1 MPVLRSFLAPQ
12 NILGGIKLKEILKT
26 GSFLLP
32 AILIY
37 GIVVVFPT
45 LYSIVLSFCEW
56 NGLGE
61 KKFIGLKNYVHLFT
75 EDNIFYI
82 ALKNNIIWIILTVC
96 LTVLLAL
103 VLALVLNKKFKGRI
117 VYRAIFY
124 FPYMLSWIIV
134 GIIWKWMYNPNFGL
148 INQFLDMIGLD
159 FLKGAYLSNTNI
171 ALYCVFI
178 AALWQGLG
186 QPMLYFLAGLQ
197 TMPSDILEAAR
208 IDGAG
213 RFSLFI
219 RIIVP
224 MLKETFVI
232 VLATQIIA
240 SMKVYDI
247 VYVMT
252 DGGPANSTQ
261 TLATYMY
268 NQTFTYS
275 NLGMGSAIAT
285 IMVLIMMIVIVPY
298 VAFSTKED

>member
-1 MPVLRSFLAPQ
+1 M
-12 NILGGIKLKEILKT
+12 KEKFKT
-26 GSFLLP
+26 GLFLFP
-32 AILIY
+32 ALFIY
-37 GIVVVFPT
+37 IVVVVFPT
-45 LYSIVLSFCEW
+45 VYSLFLSFCDW
-56 NGLGE
+56 NGLGA
-61 KKFIGLKNYVHLFT
+61 KKFVGLKNYIQLFT
-75 EDNIFYI
+75 SDSVFYT
-82 ALKNNIIWIILTVC
+82 ALRNNIIWIILTIC

-103 VLALVLNKKFKGRI
+103 LLALVLNRSFRGRI

-148 INQFLDMIGLD
+148 INQVLGMVGLD
-159 FLKGAYLSNTNI
+159 SLKGAYLSNTKM

-197 TMPSDILEAAR
+197 TLPNDILEAAK

-213 RFSLFI
+213 KFNLFF
-219 RIIVP
+219 RVIVP

-275 NLGMGSAIAT
+275 NLGVGSAIAT
-285 IMVLIMMIVIVPY
+285 VMVLIMMVVIVPY
-298 VAFSTKED
+298 VAFSTKDE

>member
-1 MPVLRSFLAPQ
+1 M
-12 NILGGIKLKEILKT
+12 KEKFKT
-26 GSFLLP
+26 GLFLFP
-32 AILIY
+32 ALFIY
-37 GIVVVFPT
+37 IIVVVFPT
-45 LYSIVLSFCEW
+45 VYSLFLSFCDW
-56 NGLGE
+56 NGLGA
-61 KKFIGLKNYVHLFT
+61 KKFVGLKNYIQLFT
-75 EDNIFYI
+75 SDSVFYT
-82 ALKNNIIWIILTVC
+82 ALRNNIIWIILTIC

-103 VLALVLNKKFKGRI
+103 LLALVLNRSFRGRI

-148 INQFLDMIGLD
+148 INQVLGMVGLD
-159 FLKGAYLSNTNI
+159 SLKGAYLSNTKM

-197 TMPSDILEAAR
+197 TLPNDILEAAK

-213 RFSLFI
+213 KFNLFF
-219 RIIVP
+219 RVIVP

-252 DGGPANSTQ
+252 DGGPAHSTQ

-275 NLGMGSAIAT
+275 NLGVGSAIAT
-285 IMVLIMMIVIVPY
+285 VMVLIMMVVIVPY
-298 VAFSTKED
+298 VAFSTKDE

>member
-1 MPVLRSFLAPQ
+1 M
-12 NILGGIKLKEILKT
+12 KEKFKT
-26 GSFLLP
+26 GLFLFP
-32 AILIY
+32 ALFIY
-37 GIVVVFPT
+37 IIVVVFPT
-45 LYSIVLSFCEW
+45 VYSLFLSFCDW
-56 NGLGE
+56 NGLGA
-61 KKFIGLKNYVHLFT
+61 KKFVGLKNYIQLFT
-75 EDNIFYI
+75 SDSVFYT
-82 ALKNNIIWIILTVC
+82 ALRNNIIWIILTIC

-103 VLALVLNKKFKGRI
+103 LLALVLNRSFRGRI

-134 GIIWKWMYNPNFGL
+134 GVIWKWMYNPNFGL
-148 INQFLDMIGLD
+148 INQVLGMVGLD
-159 FLKGAYLSNTNI
+159 SLKGAYLSNTKM

-197 TMPSDILEAAR
+197 TLPNDILEAAK

-213 RFSLFI
+213 KFNLFF
-219 RIIVP
+219 RVIVP

-275 NLGMGSAIAT
+275 NLGVGSAIAT
-285 IMVLIMMIVIVPY
+285 VMVLIMMVVIVPY
-298 VAFSTKED
+298 VAFSTKDE

>member
-1 MPVLRSFLAPQ
+1 M
-12 NILGGIKLKEILKT
+12 KEKFKT
-26 GSFLLP
+26 GLFLFP
-32 AILIY
+32 ALFIY
-37 GIVVVFPT
+37 IIVVFFPT
-45 LYSIVLSFCEW
+45 VYSLFLSFCDW
-56 NGLGE
+56 NGLGA
-61 KKFIGLKNYVHLFT
+61 KKFVGLKNYIQLFT
-75 EDNIFYI
+75 SDSVFYT
-82 ALKNNIIWIILTVC
+82 ALRNNIIWIILTIC

-103 VLALVLNKKFKGRI
+103 LLALVLNRSFRGRI

-148 INQFLDMIGLD
+148 INQVLGMVGLD
-159 FLKGAYLSNTNI
+159 SLKGAYLSNTKM

-197 TMPSDILEAAR
+197 TLPNDILEAAK

-213 RFSLFI
+213 KFNLFF
-219 RIIVP
+219 RVIVP

-275 NLGMGSAIAT
+275 NLGVGSAIAT
-285 IMVLIMMIVIVPY
+285 VMVLIMMVVIVPY
-298 VAFSTKED
+298 VAFSTKDE

>member
-1 MPVLRSFLAPQ
+1 M
-12 NILGGIKLKEILKT
+12 KEKFKT
-26 GSFLLP
+26 GLFLFP
-32 AILIY
+32 ALFIY
-37 GIVVVFPT
+37 IIVVVFPT
-45 LYSIVLSFCEW
+45 VYSLFLSFCDW
-56 NGLGE
+56 NGLGA
-61 KKFIGLKNYVHLFT
+61 KKFVGLKNYIQLFT
-75 EDNIFYI
+75 SDSVFYT
-82 ALKNNIIWIILTVC
+82 ALRNNIIWIILTIC

-103 VLALVLNKKFKGRI
+103 LLALVLNRSFRGRI

-148 INQFLDMIGLD
+148 INQVLGMVGLD
-159 FLKGAYLSNTNI
+159 SLKGAYLSNTKM

-197 TMPSDILEAAR
+197 TLPNDILEAAK

-213 RFSLFI
+213 KFNLFF
-219 RIIVP
+219 RVIVP

-275 NLGMGSAIAT
+275 QLGVGSAIAT
-285 IMVLIMMIVIVPY
+285 VLVVIMMVVIVPY
-298 VAFSTKED
+298 VAFSTKDE

>member
-1 MPVLRSFLAPQ
+1 M
-12 NILGGIKLKEILKT
+12 KEKFKT
-26 GSFLLP
+26 GLFLFP
-32 AILIY
+32 ALFIY
-37 GIVVVFPT
+37 IIVVVFPT
-45 LYSIVLSFCEW
+45 VYSLFLSFCDW
-56 NGLGE
+56 NGLGA
-61 KKFIGLKNYVHLFT
+61 KKFVGLKNYIQLFT
-75 EDNIFYI
+75 SDSVFYT
-82 ALKNNIIWIILTVC
+82 ALRNNIIWIILTIC

-103 VLALVLNKKFKGRI
+103 LLALVLNRSFRGRI

-148 INQFLDMIGLD
+148 INQVLGMVGLD
-159 FLKGAYLSNTNI
+159 SLKGAYLSNTKM

-197 TMPSDILEAAR
+197 TLPNDILEAAK

-213 RFSLFI
+213 KINLFF
-219 RIIVP
+219 RVIVP

-275 NLGMGSAIAT
+275 NLGVGSAIAT
-285 IMVLIMMIVIVPY
+285 VMVLIMMVVIVPY
-298 VAFSTKED
+298 VAFSTKDE

>member
-1 MPVLRSFLAPQ
+1 M
-12 NILGGIKLKEILKT
+12 KEKFKT
-26 GSFLLP
+26 GLFLFP
-32 AILIY
+32 ALFIY
-37 GIVVVFPT
+37 IIVVVFPT
-45 LYSIVLSFCEW
+45 VYSLFLSFCDW
-56 NGLGE
+56 NGLGA
-61 KKFIGLKNYVHLFT
+61 KKFVGLKNYIQLFT
-75 EDNIFYI
+75 SDSVFYT
-82 ALKNNIIWIILTVC
+82 ALRNNIIWIILTIC

-103 VLALVLNKKFKGRI
+103 LLALVLNRSFRGRI

-148 INQFLDMIGLD
+148 INQVLGMVGLD
-159 FLKGAYLSNTNI
+159 SLKGAYLSNTKM

-197 TMPSDILEAAR
+197 TLPNDILEAAK

-213 RFSLFI
+213 KFNLFF
-219 RIIVP
+219 RVIVP

-275 NLGMGSAIAT
+275 NLGVGSAIAT
-285 IMVLIMMIVIVPY
+285 VMVLIMMVVIVPY
-298 VAFSTKED
+298 VAFSTKDE

>member
-1 MPVLRSFLAPQ
+1 M
-12 NILGGIKLKEILKT
+12 KEKFKT
-26 GSFLLP
+26 GLFLFP
-32 AILIY
+32 ALFIY
-37 GIVVVFPT
+37 IIVVVFPT
-45 LYSIVLSFCEW
+45 VYSLFLSFCDW
-56 NGLGE
+56 NGLGA
-61 KKFIGLKNYVHLFT
+61 KKFVGLKNYIQLFT
-75 EDNIFYI
+75 SDSVFYT
-82 ALKNNIIWIILTVC
+82 ALRNNIIWIILTIC

-103 VLALVLNKKFKGRI
+103 LLALVLNRSFRGRI

-148 INQFLDMIGLD
+148 INQVLGMVGLD
-159 FLKGAYLSNTNI
+159 SLKGAYLSNTKM

-197 TMPSDILEAAR
+197 TLPNDILEAAK

-213 RFSLFI
+213 KFNLFF
-219 RIIVP
+219 RVIVP

-275 NLGMGSAIAT
+275 NLGIGSAIAT
-285 IMVLIMMIVIVPY
+285 VMVLIMMVVIVPY
-298 VAFSTKED
+298 VAFSTKDE

>member
-1 MPVLRSFLAPQ
+1 M
-12 NILGGIKLKEILKT
+12 KEKFKT
-26 GSFLLP
+26 GLFLFP
-32 AILIY
+32 ALFIY
-37 GIVVVFPT
+37 IIVVVFPT
-45 LYSIVLSFCEW
+45 VYSLFLSFCDW
-56 NGLGE
+56 NGLGA
-61 KKFIGLKNYVHLFT
+61 KKFVGLKNYIQLFT
-75 EDNIFYI
+75 SDSVFYT
-82 ALKNNIIWIILTVC
+82 ALRNNIIWIILTIC

-103 VLALVLNKKFKGRI
+103 LLALVLNRSFRGRI

-148 INQFLDMIGLD
+148 INQVLGMVGLD
-159 FLKGAYLSNTNI
+159 SLKGAYLSNTKM

-186 QPMLYFLAGLQ
+186 QPMLYFLAGLR
-197 TMPSDILEAAR
+197 TLPNDILEAAK

-213 RFSLFI
+213 KINLFF
-219 RIIVP
+219 RVIVP

-268 NQTFTYS
+268 DQTFTYS
-275 NLGMGSAIAT
+275 NLGVGSAIAT
-285 IMVLIMMIVIVPY
+285 VMVLIMMVVIVPY
-298 VAFSTKED
+298 VAFSTKDE

>member
-1 MPVLRSFLAPQ
+1 M
-12 NILGGIKLKEILKT
+12 KEKFKT
-26 GSFLLP
+26 GLFLFP
-32 AILIY
+32 ALFIY
-37 GIVVVFPT
+37 IIVVVFPT
-45 LYSIVLSFCEW
+45 VYSLFLSFCDW
-56 NGLGE
+56 NGLGA
-61 KKFIGLKNYVHLFT
+61 KKFVGLKNYIQLFT
-75 EDNIFYI
+75 SDSVFYT
-82 ALKNNIIWIILTVC
+82 ALRNNIIWIILTIC

-103 VLALVLNKKFKGRI
+103 LLALVLNRSFRGRI

-148 INQFLDMIGLD
+148 INQVLGMVGLD
-159 FLKGAYLSNTNI
+159 SLKGAYLSNTKM

-197 TMPSDILEAAR
+197 TLPNDILEAAK

-213 RFSLFI
+213 KFNLFF
-219 RIIVP
+219 RVIVP

-275 NLGMGSAIAT
+275 NLGVGSAIAT
-285 IMVLIMMIVIVPY
+285 VMVLIMLVVIVPY
-298 VAFSTKED
+298 VAFSTKDE

>member
-1 MPVLRSFLAPQ
+1 MKEKLKTASFLM
-12 NILGGIKLKEILKT
+12 
-26 GSFLLP
+26 P
-32 AILIY
+32 AIVIY
-37 GIVVVFPT
+37 IIVVIFPT
-45 LYSIVLSFCEW
+45 IYSVVLSLYDW
-56 NGLGE
+56 NGLSG
-61 KKFIGLKNYVHLFT
+61 KKFVGLKNYIQLFT
-75 EDNIFYI
+75 ADNIFYT
-82 ALKNNIIWIILTVC
+82 ALKNNIIWMILTVC
-96 LTVLLAL
+96 ITIMLALLLAL
-103 VLALVLNKKFKGRI
+103 VLNRHFRGRI

-148 INQFLDMIGLD
+148 LNQLLEMVGLD
-159 FLKGAYLSNTNI
+159 SLKGSFLSNPKT
-171 ALYCVFI
+171 ALYCVFA

-197 TMPSDILEAAR
+197 TMPTDIIEAAR

-213 RFSLFI
+213 KINLFF

-232 VLATQIIA
+232 VFATQIIA

-252 DGGPANSTQ
+252 DGGPANATQ

-268 NQTFTYS
+268 NQTFTY
-275 NLGMGSAIAT
+275 NKLGMGSAIAT
-285 IMVLIMMIVIVPY
+285 IMVLIMMVVIIPY
-298 VAFSTKED
+298 VAFTAKED

>member
-1 MPVLRSFLAPQ
+1 M
-12 NILGGIKLKEILKT
+12 KEKFKT
-26 GSFLLP
+26 GLFLFP
-32 AILIY
+32 ALFIY
-37 GIVVVFPT
+37 IIVVVFPT
-45 LYSIVLSFCEW
+45 VYSLFLSFCDW

-61 KKFIGLKNYVHLFT
+61 KKFVGLKNYIQLFT
-75 EDNIFYI
+75 SDSVFYT
-82 ALKNNIIWIILTVC
+82 ALRNNIIWIILTIC

-103 VLALVLNKKFKGRI
+103 LLALVLNRSFRGRI

-148 INQFLDMIGLD
+148 INQVLGMVGLD
-159 FLKGAYLSNTNI
+159 SLKGAYLSNTKM

-197 TMPSDILEAAR
+197 TLPNDILEAAK

-213 RFSLFI
+213 KFNLFF
-219 RIIVP
+219 RVIVP

-275 NLGMGSAIAT
+275 NLGVGSAIAT
-285 IMVLIMMIVIVPY
+285 VMVLIMMVVIVPY
-298 VAFSTKED
+298 VAFSTKDE

>member
-1 MPVLRSFLAPQ
+1 M
-12 NILGGIKLKEILKT
+12 KEKFKT
-26 GSFLLP
+26 GLFLFP
-32 AILIY
+32 ALFIY
-37 GIVVVFPT
+37 IIVVVFPT
-45 LYSIVLSFCEW
+45 VYSLFLSFCDW
-56 NGLGE
+56 NGLGA
-61 KKFIGLKNYVHLFT
+61 KKFVGLKKYIQLYTSDSV
-75 EDNIFYI
+75 FYT
-82 ALKNNIIWIILTVC
+82 ALRNNIIWIILTIC

-103 VLALVLNKKFKGRI
+103 LLALVLNRSFRGRI

-148 INQFLDMIGLD
+148 INQVLGMVGLD
-159 FLKGAYLSNTNI
+159 SLKGAYLSNTKM

-197 TMPSDILEAAR
+197 TLPNDILEAAK

-213 RFSLFI
+213 KFNLFF
-219 RIIVP
+219 RVIVP

-275 NLGMGSAIAT
+275 NLGVGSAIAT
-285 IMVLIMMIVIVPY
+285 VMVLIMMVVIVPY
-298 VAFSTKED
+298 VAFSTKDE

>member
-1 MPVLRSFLAPQ
+1 M
-12 NILGGIKLKEILKT
+12 KEKFKT
-26 GSFLLP
+26 GLFLFP
-32 AILIY
+32 ALFIY
-37 GIVVVFPT
+37 IIVVVFPT
-45 LYSIVLSFCEW
+45 VYSLFLSFCDW
-56 NGLGE
+56 NGLGA
-61 KKFIGLKNYVHLFT
+61 KKFVGLKNYIQLFT
-75 EDNIFYI
+75 SDSVFYT
-82 ALKNNIIWIILTVC
+82 ALRNNIIWIILTIC

-103 VLALVLNKKFKGRI
+103 LLALVLNRSFRGRI

-148 INQFLDMIGLD
+148 INQVLGMVGLD
-159 FLKGAYLSNTNI
+159 SLKGAYLSNTKM

-197 TMPSDILEAAR
+197 TLPNDILEAAK

-213 RFSLFI
+213 KFNLFF
-219 RIIVP
+219 RVIVP

-240 SMKVYDI
+240 SMKAYDI

-275 NLGMGSAIAT
+275 NLGVGSAIAT
-285 IMVLIMMIVIVPY
+285 VMVLIMMVVIVPY
-298 VAFSTKED
+298 VAFSTKDE

>member
-1 MPVLRSFLAPQ
+1 M
-12 NILGGIKLKEILKT
+12 KEKFKT
-26 GSFLLP
+26 GLFLFP
-32 AILIY
+32 ALFIY
-37 GIVVVFPT
+37 IIVVVFPT
-45 LYSIVLSFCEW
+45 VYSLFLSFCDW
-56 NGLGE
+56 NGLGA
-61 KKFIGLKNYVHLFT
+61 KKFVGLKNYIQLFT
-75 EDNIFYI
+75 SDSVFYT
-82 ALKNNIIWIILTVC
+82 ALRNNIIWIILTIC

-103 VLALVLNKKFKGRI
+103 LLALVLNRSFRGRI

-148 INQFLDMIGLD
+148 INQVLGMVGLD
-159 FLKGAYLSNTNI
+159 SLKGAYLSNTKM
-171 ALYCVFI
+171 ALYCVYI

-197 TMPSDILEAAR
+197 TLPNDILEAAK

-213 RFSLFI
+213 KFNLFF
-219 RIIVP
+219 RVIVP
-224 MLKETFVI
+224 MLKETFLI

-275 NLGMGSAIAT
+275 NLGVGSAIAT
-285 IMVLIMMIVIVPY
+285 VMVLIMMVVIVPY
-298 VAFSTKED
+298 VAFSTKDE

>member
-1 MPVLRSFLAPQ
+1 M
-12 NILGGIKLKEILKT
+12 KEKFKT
-26 GSFLLP
+26 GLFLFP
-32 AILIY
+32 ALFSYI
-37 GIVVVFPT
+37 IVVVFPT
-45 LYSIVLSFCEW
+45 VYSLFLSFCDW
-56 NGLGE
+56 NGLGA
-61 KKFIGLKNYVHLFT
+61 KKFVGLKNYIQLFT
-75 EDNIFYI
+75 SDSVFYT
-82 ALKNNIIWIILTVC
+82 ALRNNIIWIILTIC

-103 VLALVLNKKFKGRI
+103 LLALVLNRSFRGRI

-148 INQFLDMIGLD
+148 INQVLGMVGLD
-159 FLKGAYLSNTNI
+159 SLKGAYLSNTKM

-197 TMPSDILEAAR
+197 TLPNDILEAAK

-213 RFSLFI
+213 KFNLFF
-219 RIIVP
+219 RVIVP

-252 DGGPANSTQ
+252 DVGQANSTQ

-268 NQTFTYS
+268 IQTFTYS
-275 NLGMGSAIAT
+275 NLGVGSAIAT
-285 IMVLIMMIVIVPY
+285 VMVLIMMVVIVPY
-298 VAFSTKED
+298 VAFSTKDE

>member
-1 MPVLRSFLAPQ
+1 MF
-12 NILGGIKLKEILKT
+12 
-26 GSFLLP
+26 
-32 AILIY
+32 IY
-37 GIVVVFPT
+37 IIVVVFPT
-45 LYSIVLSFCEW
+45 VYSLFLSFCDW
-56 NGLGE
+56 NGLGA
-61 KKFIGLKNYVHLFT
+61 KKFVGLKNYIQLFT
-75 EDNIFYI
+75 SDSVFYT
-82 ALKNNIIWIILTVC
+82 ALRNNIIWIILTIC

-103 VLALVLNKKFKGRI
+103 LLALVLNRSFRGRI

-148 INQFLDMIGLD
+148 INQVLGMVGLD
-159 FLKGAYLSNTNI
+159 SLKGAYLSNTKM

-197 TMPSDILEAAR
+197 TLPNDILEAAK

-213 RFSLFI
+213 KFNLFF
-219 RIIVP
+219 RVIVP

-275 NLGMGSAIAT
+275 NLGVGSAIAT
-285 IMVLIMMIVIVPY
+285 VMVLIMMVVIVPY
-298 VAFSTKED
+298 VAFSTKDE

>member
-1 MPVLRSFLAPQ
+1 M
-12 NILGGIKLKEILKT
+12 
-26 GSFLLP
+26 
-32 AILIY
+32 
-37 GIVVVFPT
+37 
-45 LYSIVLSFCEW
+45 
-56 NGLGE
+56 
-61 KKFIGLKNYVHLFT
+61 
-75 EDNIFYI
+75 
-82 ALKNNIIWIILTVC
+82 
-96 LTVLLAL
+96 
-103 VLALVLNKKFKGRI
+103 
-117 VYRAIFY
+117 YRAIFY

-148 INQFLDMIGLD
+148 INQVIGMLGLD
-159 FLKGAYLSNTNI
+159 SLKGAYLSNTKM

-197 TMPSDILEAAR
+197 TLPNDILEAAK

-213 RFSLFI
+213 KISLFF
-219 RIIVP
+219 RVIVP

-268 NQTFTYS
+268 DQTFTYS
-275 NLGMGSAIAT
+275 NLGVGSAIAT
-285 IMVLIMMIVIVPY
+285 VMVLIMMVVIVPY
-298 VAFSTKED
+298 VAFSTKDE